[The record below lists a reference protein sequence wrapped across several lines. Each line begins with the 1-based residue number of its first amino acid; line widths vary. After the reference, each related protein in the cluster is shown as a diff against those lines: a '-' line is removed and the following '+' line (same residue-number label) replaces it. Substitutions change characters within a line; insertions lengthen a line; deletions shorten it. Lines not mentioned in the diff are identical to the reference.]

1 MRRRFQISVRWNV
14 AWLVS
19 ATLLVCACTPCAFA
33 RAIVTVNPTSRFQRA
48 RADEGSTGGTSK
60 TTVLDR
66 VVAVVDGQ
74 AILASDVDDE
84 MRFAALQSGS
94 NSPVD
99 DPLAALNR
107 VIDRALIDQQRAL
120 QPGVGEIPANE
131 VDKSLAALR
140 SEIPACAADK
150 CKTDVGWQAVLAAHG
165 FTESEVR
172 DRIRERLAVLTF
184 IDLRFGVAVRVSN
197 AAVQNYFDRVLK
209 PQLEKNKSTVPPLA
223 SVAPRIRE
231 ILRQQQVD
239 AMVDQWLKSLHSEEQ
254 VRILDSAYGN
264 GESGQ

>member
-1 MRRRFQISVRWNV
+1 MRRRFQISARWNV

-19 ATLLVCACTPCAFA
+19 AILLVSGCVPRAFA
-33 RAIVTVNPTSRFQRA
+33 RAIVTGNPRSGFQQA
-48 RADEGSTGGTSK
+48 RADEGATGRTSE

-84 MRFAALQSGS
+84 MRFAALQSGN
-94 NSPVD
+94 NSPAD
-99 DPLAALNR
+99 SPRTALNR

-120 QPGVGEIPANE
+120 QPGVADVSAKE
-131 VDKSLAALR
+131 VDQAIANLR
-140 SEIPACAADK
+140 SRIPGCAQAD
-150 CKTDVGWQAVLAAHG
+150 CKTAAGWRAFLAAHG

-172 DRIRERLAVLTF
+172 DRIRERLAILRF

-197 AAVQNYFDRVLK
+197 AAIQDYFDRTLK
-209 PQLEKNKSTVPPLA
+209 PELEKNKSAVPKVA

-239 AMVDQWLKSLHSEEQ
+239 AMVDQWLKSLHNEEQ